1 MLKQD
6 PRNYQILFLS
16 LFLILGIGTRDWT
29 LRPDLIIVVMLTC
42 LLTQWLAVSLYPNP
56 KEKIF
61 NLLSEKGKRNW
72 QEKLTIE
79 RLNIKS
85 CTLQPS
91 PQSLEAYCHQLT
103 PSCQPSVPS
112 LTQEPIYPENAQSGL
127 VRFAQ
132 ATSLKSAM
140 ITALSLSLL
149 LRADHYTTMILAGSL
164 AILSKFVFQVE
175 RKHFFNPANFGIIS
189 VLVLT
194 KDAWVSPGQWGEDGW
209 YALLFAGTGGMVL
222 KRVGRWD
229 TTAAFLGCYAI
240 LEAIRNVYLGWTW
253 DVFCHR
259 LMSGSLLLF
268 ALFMITDPR
277 SIPNARISRVIWA
290 GCIAILTFILRNH
303 FFVSTAVFWA
313 LFALSPLSVVFDFIW
328 SASRFSWNETPS
340 NTSRDLA
347 DQEPAKT
354 DLEPIRLS

>member
-29 LRPDLIIVVMLTC
+29 LRPDLILVVMLTC
-42 LLTQWLAVSLYPNP
+42 LITQWLAVSLYPNP
-56 KEKIF
+56 KEKIL

-132 ATSLKSAM
+132 ATSLKSAI

-164 AILSKFVFQVE
+164 AILSKFLFQVE
-175 RKHFFNPANFGIIS
+175 RKHFFNPANFGIIAA
-189 VLVLT
+189 LILT
-194 KDAWVSPGQWGEDGW
+194 NDAWVSPGQWGEEGW
-209 YALLFAGTGGMVL
+209 YALLFAGTGGLVL

-229 TTAAFLGCYAI
+229 TTVAFLGVYTL
-240 LEAIRNVYLGWTW
+240 LEALRNFWLGWTW

-268 ALFMITDPR
+268 ALFMVTDPR

-290 GCIAILTFILRNH
+290 VCIAVLTFILRNQ
-303 FFVSTAVFWA
+303 FFISTAVFWA
-313 LFALSPLSVVFDFIW
+313 LFALAPLTILLDWFW
-328 SASRFSWNETPS
+328 SSSRFSW
-340 NTSRDLA
+340 
-347 DQEPAKT
+347 T
-354 DLEPIRLS
+354 DNSSTLEMSLVAQPQNNAELEAINLN